1 MRRLRMWGMALV
13 ALVASVSPARSDDKP
28 KMVPEEGAV
37 QIMLLRQQ
45 SVRDELKLTADET
58 EKIHEFADRQWKKAQ
73 HVHTNLSPAEH
84 RAQYEEMSKEN
95 DRFLDQILEPAQR
108 KRLNQITLQVAG
120 LMWVTRPEVASE
132 LQLTDDQKQKAK
144 GLQQEARKEMH
155 DLIHST
161 ATDGRQEKL
170 KELRMTSRKRL
181 MELLTDEQE
190 SKWKEMAGAPFNG
203 EFRFHDHEGLDK
215 SK

>member
-1 MRRLRMWGMALV
+1 MRRLRMCGLALAALV
-13 ALVASVSPARSDDKP
+13 VSVSPARAEDKP

-58 EKIHEFADRQWKKAQ
+58 EKIHVFADRQWKKAQ
-73 HVHTNLSPAEH
+73 HVHSNMSAAEH
-84 RAQYEEMSKEN
+84 RAQYEEMTKEN
-95 DRFLDQILEPAQR
+95 DRFLDQILEPDQR
-108 KRLNQITLQVAG
+108 KRFNQITLQVAG

-132 LQLTDDQKQKAK
+132 LKLTDDQIQKAR

-161 ATDGRQEKL
+161 TAEGRQEKL

-181 MELLTDEQE
+181 MELLTPEQE
-190 SKWKEMAGAPFNG
+190 SKWKEMAGAPFHG
-203 EFRFHDHEGLDK
+203 EFRFHDHESLEK